1 MNERV
6 LISWNIPNWITVV
19 LMVVLAYL
27 LVSLVT
33 QFVRARMGDGGSA
46 PPGSSATARFMG
58 VFGNALAPAG

>member
-6 LISWNIPNWITVV
+6 IISWNIPNWITVV

-33 QFVRARMGDGGSA
+33 QFVRARMGSGGSS
-46 PPGSSATARFMG
+46 PPGSGAIARFMG
-58 VFGNALAPAG
+58 VFGTSLAPAG